1 MELDLLDRA
10 IVARF
15 PALVKA
21 YAPDSDGRRIVSVES
36 STEEKD
42 LDGDIVLQKALLD
55 AADNFVRY
63 GHFDIEHRSD
73 LGHRMIP
80 PIANPASWIVGRPLE
95 VTAAPGGR
103 TFVKGEISKSL
114 DGVPGHAD
122 ELWDSLRRDPPV
134 LWYSSIYGFPMDLDD
149 CTKGECPG
157 SAATRFVIKSI
168 EWTGLAFTRTP
179 KNTALTSPAR
189 IVTAKAYLADLAKA
203 EPHGPPLSAILA
215 VPQTMADVYAAA
227 DCPGCRAQEYPS
239 LHGYRSH
246 FEKCRGYPAGMAD
259 VMAHAMMHRRNM
271 EKAIGRTFQRTPDGV
286 LQ

>member
-10 IVARF
+10 VVARF

-21 YAPDSDGRRIVSVES
+21 YTPDSDGRRIVSVKS
-36 STEEKD
+36 STEEID
-42 LDGDIVLQKALLD
+42 LDGDCVLQKALLD

-80 PIANPASWIVGRPLE
+80 PIPNPASWIVGRPLE

-103 TFVKGEISKSL
+103 TFVKGEISRSL

-122 ELWDSLRRDPPV
+122 ELWDSLRREPPV
-134 LWYSSIYGFPMDLDD
+134 AWYASIYGFPMDLDD
-149 CTKGECPG
+149 CTKGACPD
-157 SAATRFVIKSI
+157 SPATRFIIKAI

-179 KNTALTSPAR
+179 KNTALKSAAR
-189 IVTAKAYLADLAKA
+189 IVTAKAYLVDLAKA
-203 EPHGPPLSAILA
+203 EPHGPPLSSLLA
-215 VPQTMADVYAAA
+215 VPQTMDDVYAAA
-227 DCPGCRAQEYPS
+227 DCLGCQPQD
-239 LHGYRSH
+239 LHGYRNH
-246 FEKCRGYPAGMAD
+246 FENCRGFPPGISDM
-259 VMAHAMMHRRNM
+259 MAHAMMHRRNM
-271 EKAIGRTFQRTPDGV
+271 EKATGRTFQRTPDGV